1 MSDMAKVVLAALGV
15 LTALSVIVS
24 AVLRHH
30 IGGFIEKVA
39 REEEERAEEED
50 RANEARTRPD
60 SSPEARSIG
69 DESQNAQEKQL

>member
-39 REEEERAEEED
+39 REEEERAEEG

>member
-39 REEEERAEEED
+39 REEEERAEED
-50 RANEARTRPD
+50 RADEARTRPD
-60 SSPEARSIG
+60 SSPEDRSTG
-69 DESQNAQEKQL
+69 DEGQNAQEKQL